1 MFAYFLPELFRPVG
15 EGSASLDEEDSMDIN
30 ARVEKLE
37 RENRRMKKIGIV
49 AAVVV
54 STFIIGGQAKTNK
67 VVEANEFRLLDSS
80 RKVRALLS
88 MSASGGP
95 ELTFNDASGDFV
107 VALSTTPAP
116 SLTLR
121 PIGTGESVY
130 LHAGTTDSP
139 NASLGLG
146 LPPKSVLIVAGSHN
160 AIDMFG
166 SAGTFRVNLDEDLG
180 GPRIAVTDKEGY
192 SLNLGRVDVAFPGT
206 GQNER
211 TPAASLVLFGK
222 DKKVMWS
229 AP

>member
-1 MFAYFLPELFRPVG
+1 
-15 EGSASLDEEDSMDIN
+15 MDIN

-54 STFIIGGQAKTNK
+54 STLIIGGQAKTNK
-67 VVEANEFRLLDSS
+67 VVEANEFRLLDAS

-88 MSASGGP
+88 MSVSGGP

-107 VALSTTPAP
+107 VALSTTPSP

-130 LHAGTTDSP
+130 LH
-139 NASLGLG
+139 
-146 LPPKSVLIVAGSHN
+146 
-160 AIDMFG
+160 
-166 SAGTFRVNLDEDLG
+166 AGTFRVNLDEDLG

-192 SLNLGRVDVAFPGT
+192 SLNLGRVDVEFPGT

-211 TPAASLVLFGK
+211 TSAASLVLFGK

>member
-1 MFAYFLPELFRPVG
+1 
-15 EGSASLDEEDSMDIN
+15 MDIN

-54 STFIIGGQAKTNK
+54 STLIIGGQAKTNK
-67 VVEANEFRLLDSS
+67 VVEANEFRLLDAS

-88 MSASGGP
+88 MSVSGGP

-107 VALSTTPAP
+107 VALSTTPSP

-130 LHAGTTDSP
+130 LHAGTTESP

-146 LPPKSVLIVAGSHN
+146 LAPNGILRVSKSYI
-160 AIDMFG
+160 AIEMVC
-166 SAGTFRVNLDEDLG
+166 SSRTLHLNRDEDLG
-180 GPRIAVTDKEGY
+180 GPRIAVTDK
-192 SLNLGRVDVAFPGT
+192 
-206 GQNER
+206 
-211 TPAASLVLFGK
+211 
-222 DKKVMWS
+222 
-229 AP
+229 

>member
-1 MFAYFLPELFRPVG
+1 
-15 EGSASLDEEDSMDIN
+15 MDIN

-37 RENRRMKKIGIV
+37 RENRRMKQIGLV
-49 AAVVV
+49 AALFA
-54 STFIIGGQAKTNK
+54 STLILGGEAKTNK
-67 VVEANEFRLLDSS
+67 VVEANEFRLLDAS

-88 MSASGGP
+88 MSPSGGP

-107 VALSTTPAP
+107 LALSTTPAP

-146 LPPKSVLIVAGSHN
+146 LPPKGILIVAGSHN

-192 SLNLGRVDVAFPGT
+192 SLNLGRVDVEFPGT